1 MSFENGM
8 KSIGVPLSNN
18 RSLPGSLLSYYL
30 TNLHPQGVGSKL
42 KTCSLSNNKFERFI
56 ELGPSPTL
64 TCMAVHTLKA
74 KYEAKDDSTSRI
86 CHIFCA
92 LKDQKDIYY
101 QFEDEPDANSE
112 LDVAAETEIP
122 TPPPVAAAPAVVAPP
137 VAPTT
142 TAGPAISIEDVPIRA
157 VDILAVIDSR
167 KLKKQLSEIPL
178 SKVAPS
184 AMPLISLPAGE
195 APPHVVHEPTL
206 PLPPTIHRVPSSQT
220 NDLPPPPPPPRSA
233 QTIPMPSHTAHA
245 SASITIRS
253 TSSNSSHADNTSMT
267 SAPQLRRRD
276 ASPSSSHVRQSSLSL
291 AERHGHHQHHHSHQH
306 GHPRSLSEPG
316 TLGGL
321 SSAQLTQ
328 AACLPV
334 VRENGLWLQFG
345 ELWRMQRTVVIFIRH
360 FWYAG
365 FLVEKL
371 C

>member
-1 MSFENGM
+1 MKKIPANLLDLLLLKGIYIPNLVPSPFTVNKGYAELIYNCTLSLRRMSFENGM
-8 KSIGVPLSNN
+8 KSIGVPLNN
-18 RSLPGSLLSYYL
+18 DRSLPGSSLSYYL

-86 CHIFCA
+86 RHVFCA
-92 LKDQKDIYY
+92 SKDQKDIYY

-112 LDVAAETEIP
+112 PDAAAETEIP

-195 APPHVVHEPTL
+195 APLHVVHEPTL
-206 PLPPTIHRVPSSQT
+206 PFRPPSTMCLHHR
-220 NDLPPPPPPPRSA
+220 
-233 QTIPMPSHTAHA
+233 
-245 SASITIRS
+245 
-253 TSSNSSHADNTSMT
+253 
-267 SAPQLRRRD
+267 
-276 ASPSSSHVRQSSLSL
+276 
-291 AERHGHHQHHHSHQH
+291 
-306 GHPRSLSEPG
+306 
-316 TLGGL
+316 
-321 SSAQLTQ
+321 
-328 AACLPV
+328 
-334 VRENGLWLQFG
+334 
-345 ELWRMQRTVVIFIRH
+345 
-360 FWYAG
+360 
-365 FLVEKL
+365 
-371 C
+371 